1 MTILI
6 LTCLLFVLFLIS
18 FHRGGKIAR
27 KSCFGYCFY
36 SSQQQFDIR
45 GAIFFSIHFLSLISP
60 SFDCIATTEP
70 AITCPTTPST
80 TSTSTSTS
88 TTTTTTTTTT
98 TCAPR
103 VPLCRPGWSLWYGFC
118 YKVRGKI
125 IM

>member
-1 MTILI
+1 M
-6 LTCLLFVLFLIS
+6 LTCLLFVLFLIR
-18 FHRGGKIAR
+18 FHCGG
-27 KSCFGYCFY
+27 KSCFGCLY
-36 SSQQQFDIR
+36 SPQQQISIR
-45 GAIFFSIHFLSLISP
+45 GAIFFSVHFLSLISP

-70 AITCPTTPST
+70 ATSITITCPTTPTT

-88 TTTTTTTTTT
+88 TSTTTTTTTT